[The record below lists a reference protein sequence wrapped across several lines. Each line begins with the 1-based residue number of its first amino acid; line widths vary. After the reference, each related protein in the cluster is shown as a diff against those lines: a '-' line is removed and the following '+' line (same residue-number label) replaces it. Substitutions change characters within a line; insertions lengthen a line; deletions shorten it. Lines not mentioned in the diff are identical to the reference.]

1 MSTVTVGFSV
11 LSTVIRDV
19 FTSGFPGDEKESE
32 LSSTVL
38 WTEVLK
44 HQETNSGHTSAQAYP
59 TMCCLEVGGE
69 PGTCYLFTRVPT
81 IDLMGTERS

>member
-59 TMCCLEVGGE
+59 TMCCLEVGGNLE
-69 PGTCYLFTRVPT
+69 PVTCLLECLP
-81 IDLMGTERS
+81 